1 MSNNNKNKPSLTTR
15 LKAWWHGYEVDDVV
29 ATESKSAGS
38 APAVKEEK
46 PKPAATSEEYKPS
59 WLKEEEEAE
68 YHFDDSAAAEYEAD
82 NSQVEEEEDDYDYEE
97 MLKNHIPVKAVW
109 DTERAHVAQ
118 MFWGDGYCGPG
129 GPDNIINMTAEL
141 RINSRRTTMVLGGG
155 VGGPVRAIQKE
166 YDTEVDGYEPSEQLA
181 KDGME
186 MSEEAGVADMAP
198 IIHHDLAGAAE
209 FNRSY
214 DRVYAKE
221 ALFTIEAKDKL
232 IDTIANALKED
243 GVLLLTDYIATDS
256 AKQDNPLFQKWKL
269 LEPFEPLPVKE
280 NLMESLFSL
289 SGLTLK
295 SKEDLTGFYLHLME
309 QTREHARKVISTID
323 ASDETKLN
331 TIKYMHN
338 EAVLWDTRLR
348 LLQKGDLK
356 VMKYICAK

>member
-1 MSNNNKNKPSLTTR
+1 MSNNNKNKPKLSTR
-15 LKAWWHGYEVDDVV
+15 LKAWWHGYDVDDVV
-29 ATESKSAGS
+29 ATESKNHNN
-38 APAVKEEK
+38 APAIKEEK
-46 PKPAATSEEYKPS
+46 ANSAAATEEHKPS

-68 YHFDDSAAAEYEAD
+68 YHFEDTSVAEYDAE
-82 NSQVEEEEDDYDYEE
+82 NSPEDEEEDDYDYEA

-186 MSEEAGVADMAP
+186 MSQEAGVSDMAP
-198 IIHHDLAGAAE
+198 IIHLDLENATE

-232 IDTIANALKED
+232 VGAIANSMKED
-243 GVLLLTDYIATDS
+243 GVLLITDYIATDS
-256 AKQDNPLFQKWKL
+256 ANLDNPLFQKWKL
-269 LEPFEPLPVKE
+269 LEPYEPRPVKE
-280 NLMESLFSL
+280 NLMESLFAL

-309 QTREHARKVISTID
+309 QTREHAREVISTID
-323 ASDETKLN
+323 SSDESKLN